1 MPFSDDVLARSR
13 QRLESELVEIEKEL
27 AELGAE
33 ADGSIQVSLDEGF
46 ADAAQATSE
55 RAKVLSFVEG
65 LIKHLH
71 DVQSALEHAAQRLP
85 VFAFARPGEHGG
97 VERLVECAKRGE
109 RPERAP
115 RIGGQRYAGQQGEN
129 AAAGWRRAGCVQSV
143 PPCGTVRMLSGEHT
157 SKALVRP
164 SGAHDG

>member
-1 MPFSDDVLARSR
+1 MAPNAVLSAYALRSDGNITLTSAADTTAKIIIGSGGLITNGAISITPA
-13 QRLESELVEIEKEL
+13 LVF
-27 AELGAE
+27 
-33 ADGSIQVSLDEGF
+33 GSI
-46 ADAAQATSE
+46 ATPGE
-55 RAKVLSFVEG
+55 AIIRLCLVR
-65 LIKHLH
+65 
-71 DVQSALEHAAQRLP
+71 SALEHAAQRLP

>member
-1 MPFSDDVLARSR
+1 MRVVEVDEVELLRFQQALEDRREPAVSAVPGGTPEDEPHALGE
-13 QRLESELVEIEKEL
+13 QRIH
-27 AELGAE
+27 GT
-33 ADGSIQVSLDEGF
+33 GPLD
-46 ADAAQATSE
+46 
-55 RAKVLSFVEG
+55 
-65 LIKHLH
+65 

-97 VERLVECAKRGE
+97 VERLVERAKRGE
-109 RPERAP
+109 RPESAP